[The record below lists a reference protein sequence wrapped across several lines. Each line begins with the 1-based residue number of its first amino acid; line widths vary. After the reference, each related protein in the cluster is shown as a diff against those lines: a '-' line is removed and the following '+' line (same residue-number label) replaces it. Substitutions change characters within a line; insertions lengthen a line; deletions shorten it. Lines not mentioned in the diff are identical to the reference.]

1 MKKKV
6 LIIEPEKSLARL
18 LSLELMNEGHIA
30 ETAHSAQS
38 GLKRALE
45 KDYDLIL
52 LDAGLSTDGEETLV
66 HRLQEKQ
73 SGYIIMLMSRDS
85 AMDVISVLED
95 GADAYITKPFA
106 IEELM
111 AHIHAIFRRQNKTGH
126 DSPAEPKVA
135 AHDLVLN
142 KQNRSVKR
150 GDKEIA
156 LTKREFD
163 LLSILMQ
170 NMGQAMSRESL
181 LENIWQ
187 YDLEAKT
194 NVVDVYVRYLRGK
207 IDIPGKDSFIQ
218 TVRGVGYIIRDN

>member
-18 LSLELMNEGHIA
+18 LSLELINEGHIA

-111 AHIHAIFRRQNKTGH
+111 AHIHAIFRRQGKTGH

-181 LENIWQ
+181 LENVWQ

>member
-1 MKKKV
+1 MRKKV
-6 LIIEPEKSLARL
+6 LIIEQEKSLTRL
-18 LSLELMNEGHIA
+18 LSLELMNEGHSVDT
-30 ETAHSAQS
+30 ERTAKT
-38 GLKRALE
+38 GIKRALDKE
-45 KDYDLIL
+45 YDLIL
-52 LDAGLSTDGEETLV
+52 LDGSLVDDDSEEV
-66 HRLQEKQ
+66 AKKLQEKQ
-73 SGYIIMLMSRDS
+73 AGYVMMMLSRDS
-85 AMDVISVLED
+85 AMDVISVLD
-95 GADAYITKPFA
+95 SGADAYIIKPFA

-111 AHIHAIFRRQNKTGH
+111 AHVRAIFRRQQKSGH
-126 DSPAEPKVA
+126 DAQAEPKVA

-150 GDKEIA
+150 GNTEIA

-170 NMGQAMSRESL
+170 HMGQALSRETL
-181 LENIWQ
+181 LENVWQ
-187 YDLEAKT
+187 YDLDAKT

>member
-111 AHIHAIFRRQNKTGH
+111 AHIHAICRRQSKTGH
-126 DSPAEPKVA
+126 DSPVEPKVA

-181 LENIWQ
+181 LENVWQ

>member
-95 GADAYITKPFA
+95 GADVYITKPFA

-111 AHIHAIFRRQNKTGH
+111 AHIHAIFRRQSKTGH
-126 DSPAEPKVA
+126 DSPVEPKVA

-181 LENIWQ
+181 LENVWQ

>member
-111 AHIHAIFRRQNKTGH
+111 AHIHAIFRRQSKTGH
-126 DSPAEPKVA
+126 DSPVEPKVA
-135 AHDLVLN
+135 AHDLALN

-181 LENIWQ
+181 LENVWQ

>member
-38 GLKRALE
+38 GLKRVLE

-111 AHIHAIFRRQNKTGH
+111 AHIHAIFRRQSKTGH
-126 DSPAEPKVA
+126 DSPVEPKVA

-181 LENIWQ
+181 LENVWQ

>member
-181 LENIWQ
+181 LENVWQ

>member
-1 MKKKV
+1 M
-6 LIIEPEKSLARL
+6 
-18 LSLELMNEGHIA
+18 
-30 ETAHSAQS
+30 
-38 GLKRALE
+38 
-45 KDYDLIL
+45 
-52 LDAGLSTDGEETLV
+52 
-66 HRLQEKQ
+66 
-73 SGYIIMLMSRDS
+73 
-85 AMDVISVLED
+85 
-95 GADAYITKPFA
+95 
-106 IEELM
+106 
-111 AHIHAIFRRQNKTGH
+111 
-126 DSPAEPKVA
+126 
-135 AHDLVLN
+135 VLN

-181 LENIWQ
+181 LENVWQ

-207 IDIPGKDSFIQ
+207 IDIPGKASFIQ